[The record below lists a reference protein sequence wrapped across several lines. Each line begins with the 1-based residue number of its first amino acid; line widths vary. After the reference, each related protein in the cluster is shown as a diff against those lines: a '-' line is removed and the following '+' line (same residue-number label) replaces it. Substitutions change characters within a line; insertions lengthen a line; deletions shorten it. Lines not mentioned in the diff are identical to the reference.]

1 MGWVQEKT
9 GSNSWAS
16 ESGHSSEWL
25 KEGSPEQATITAREY
40 AQQAENS
47 AFFAVQ
53 AKEEATAVR
62 DAVLSSKMAVEAAKE
77 QAVQASE
84 TASASSAE
92 VDRYMEEAKATLEE
106 AVALVPSVRV
116 ETTEIGVHVIAKDST
131 GETVAEVLNGKDGED
146 GYTPVKGVDYS
157 DGKDGYTPR
166 AGVDYFTEEDIA
178 TMVNAVVDRV
188 VTETWVFTLTDGTVI
203 EKEICAR

>member
-40 AQQAENS
+40 AQQAQSS
-47 AFFAVQ
+47 AFFAGQ
-53 AKEEATAVR
+53 AKVEATAAR
-62 DAVLSSKMAVEAAKE
+62 DVVLSSKMAVEAAKE

-84 TASASSAE
+84 VSQASSTEAG
-92 VDRYMEEAKATLEE
+92 RFAAEAKATLED

-116 ETTEIGVHVIAKDST
+116 ETTESGVRVIAKDST
-131 GETVAEVLNGKDGED
+131 GETVAEVLNGVDGET
-146 GYTPVKGVDYS
+146 GPQGEAGAQGAP
-157 DGKDGYTPR
+157 GKDGYTPER
-166 AGVDYFTEEDIA
+166 GKDYFTEEDIA
-178 TMVNAVVDRV
+178 AMVDAVVDR
-188 VTETWVFTLTDGTVI
+188 FTDGD
-203 EKEICAR
+203 KEAF